1 MESLEGLWEKFSLS
15 ENEGNL
21 VDLISTAD
29 QPKSCLATKFLTRRA
44 LNAEAVA
51 RTFKPLWRTDHG
63 FTIRDMNDNILVFAF
78 EDEADRERVMLGE
91 PWAYDKHLVVLQRI
105 KEDEA
110 IAEVEFKNTSFWVQ
124 MHGIP
129 IRRMNHDVATILG
142 QSLGKIVHVSRDGE
156 SAEAGQA
163 MRIRKIPKRQ
173 HSLNPPT
180 IYPPPISTIF
190 PPPSSTTSPPPP
202 ISIPAQTQS
211 PTQEDHAVHM
221 EMEENL
227 ICTPLPSQP
236 GRQEDHF
243 ESQLRDIDA
252 TLNYHPP
259 TAESIMKLLEKENVS
274 TSQGTRTVF
283 GDITNATQPKVRE
296 PKVQSAKKSWKKL
309 ARTPALILINSQRNT
324 VELLMI
330 SYRRR
335 LWDSPAESHELP
347 SVELSWAWEPTNSQ
361 ELARL
366 VCAQDPT
373 VVFLIE
379 TWQDEGPLE
388 RLRCKLHFDNKFVA
402 NSQNKGGGLCLL
414 WKSSTNIKVNSFS
427 PSHID
432 AVVDDNTPNAWR
444 FTGFYGAPETSKREE
459 SWALLR
465 RLNSQSTLPWCC
477 MGDFNELVRLE
488 EKQGRHNRSERQMQL
503 FRDVLDDC
511 GFVDLGFNGPKFTWT
526 NNRMG
531 DMTWERLDRAVATP
545 EWLLCFPSA
554 QVLSPGYQGCE
565 ETVANAWKKSVNGV
579 PMFSVWEKI
588 HTCRRELRSWSK
600 HNFGNIKT
608 KIKEVEHRLKQA
620 EEASMQG
627 HQHHQVWYLRRELHS
642 LLAKEERLWRQRSR
656 AEWLK
661 AGDRNTRY
669 FHCRATQRQRRNYV
683 YQLKNSEGRWTTNH
697 AQIDQVAEHIMPV
710 VTEEM
715 NADLNRAF
723 SPGEVVAA
731 LKQMAPLKAPGPDGL
746 PPLFF
751 QKYWHL
757 IGDEVTEA
765 VLTCLNTGKIL
776 KAINH
781 TYITL
786 IPKIQNPEVV
796 VDFRPISLCNV
807 IYKII
812 SKVLANRLKILLP
825 KIVSESQSAFVPG
838 RLITDNILV
847 AFETLHHMQHQKK
860 GRIDSMALKLDM
872 SALKGVSISRGGP
885 KITHLFFADDSL
897 LFCKATTADVE
908 RIQGILSQYE
918 RASGQQI
925 NRQKT
930 TIFFSKSTPQSAQA
944 AVQNMLGVPAIKQ
957 YERYLGLPS
966 FIGRAKYS
974 SFAQIKERVWSKLK
988 GWKEK
993 LISQAGREIL
1003 IKSVAQAIPAYAMSC
1018 FRLPNRLI
1026 QEIEVLIRRFW
1037 WGQSGDKGKMHWL
1050 SWNTLCKSKASG
1062 GIGFRELG
1070 CFNEALLAKQ
1080 VWRLMHNPSSLFY
1093 KVFKA
1098 KYFPR
1103 CSILEANPVSTSS
1116 YAWKGIMSARDLI
1129 KKGSTWRVGNG
1140 SDIRI
1145 WGDRW
1150 LPSPYNQ
1157 LISSPPIPPSS
1168 LSQVAHLID
1177 HQSRTWKEGLIRET
1191 FLPHDATTIMGIPLS
1206 SHPQSDCLVWGGT
1219 RNGRYAVRS
1228 GYHLLIHERAQ
1239 ADPGPSDTTAMTNL
1253 WHSIWSLQVPPKT
1266 RHFLWRACHESLPT
1280 RRNLHH
1286 RHIIDDPTCENCSNQ
1301 VETTLHALWNCKT
1314 IQVVWQTLPWGR
1326 RLQGATYADFMD
1338 LWHRCTQLL
1347 STTELQLFSMVT
1359 WLIWYHRNRVRLHQ
1373 PTNQITRIVPRAQ
1386 ELITEFTNE
1395 QDRPPVSLIVSK
1407 ASAVIKWQPP
1417 AEGRYKVNYDGAI
1430 FRDMNEAGLGVI
1442 IRNARGAVMGPMCQR
1457 VPFPHSIE
1465 AVEAR
1470 CAIQFA
1476 KDLGLQEIDLEG
1488 DSKIVVDALLF
1499 SGPCTTFYGHII
1511 EDIKLIARG
1520 LSSVHFQHVKRDGN
1534 NLAHLLAKRARLNES
1549 LEVWLESVP
1558 PELVSKLVLD
1568 SSFQ

>member
-1 MESLEGLWEKFSLS
+1 
-15 ENEGNL
+15 
-21 VDLISTAD
+21 
-29 QPKSCLATKFLTRRA
+29 
-44 LNAEAVA
+44 
-51 RTFKPLWRTDHG
+51 
-63 FTIRDMNDNILVFAF
+63 
-78 EDEADRERVMLGE
+78 
-91 PWAYDKHLVVLQRI
+91 
-105 KEDEA
+105 
-110 IAEVEFKNTSFWVQ
+110 
-124 MHGIP
+124 
-129 IRRMNHDVATILG
+129 
-142 QSLGKIVHVSRDGE
+142 
-156 SAEAGQA
+156 
-163 MRIRKIPKRQ
+163 
-173 HSLNPPT
+173 
-180 IYPPPISTIF
+180 
-190 PPPSSTTSPPPP
+190 
-202 ISIPAQTQS
+202 
-211 PTQEDHAVHM
+211 M

-252 TLNYHPP
+252 ALNYHPP

-274 TSQGTRTVF
+274 TAQGTRTVF

-309 ARTPALILINSQRNT
+309 ARTPAPPRAMNCLAWNCHGLGNPRT
-324 VELLMI
+324 V
-330 SYRRR
+330 
-335 LWDSPAESHELP
+335 
-347 SVELSWAWEPTNSQ
+347 Q

-366 VCAQDPT
+366 VRAQDPT

-388 RLRCKLHFDNKFVA
+388 RLRYLLGFMEPQKPVNAKNHGPCFDD
-402 NSQNKGGGLCLL
+402 
-414 WKSSTNIKVNSFS
+414 ST
-427 PSHID
+427 P
-432 AVVDDNTPNAWR
+432 
-444 FTGFYGAPETSKREE
+444 
-459 SWALLR
+459 
-465 RLNSQSTLPWCC
+465 QSTLPWCC

-545 EWLLCFPSA
+545 EWLLRFPSA
-554 QVLSPGYQGCE
+554 QVYHLDVRWSDHKPLWVSTNPMKRQFRKPFRFE
-565 ETVANAWKKSVNGV
+565 E
-579 PMFSVWEKI
+579 VWTSEQRI
-588 HTCRRELRSWSK
+588 AVMEQAY
-600 HNFGNIKT
+600 FGNIKT
-608 KIKEVEHRLKQA
+608 KIKEVEHLLKQA

-627 HQHHQVWYLRRELHS
+627 YQHHRVWYLRRELHS

-661 AGDRNTRY
+661 AGDEILG
-669 FHCRATQRQRRNYV
+669 FPD
-683 YQLKNSEGRWTTNH
+683 
-697 AQIDQVAEHIMPV
+697 QIDQVAEHIMPV

-751 QKYWHL
+751 QKYWHF

-765 VLTCLNTGKIL
+765 VLTCLNSGKIL

-786 IPKIQNPEVV
+786 IPKIQNPEAV

-860 GRIDSMALKLDM
+860 GRIGSMALKLDM
-872 SALKGVSISRGGP
+872 SKAYDRVEWKYLQRVMERMGFSSKWVTIMMECISTVSYSILVNGEPHGFIKPSRGLRQGDPLSPYLFLLCAEGFHSLLQKEKIAGALKGVSISRGGP

-993 LISQAGREIL
+993 LISQTGREIL

-1116 YAWKGIMSARDLI
+1116 YAWKSIMSARDLI

-1140 SDIRI
+1140 SDICI

-1150 LPSPYNQ
+1150 LPSPCNQ
-1157 LISSPPIPPSS
+1157 LISSPPIPPSN
-1168 LSQVAHLID
+1168 LSHVAHLID
-1177 HQSRTWKEGLIRET
+1177 HQSRTWKEELIRET
-1191 FLPHDATTIMGIPLS
+1191 FLPHDAGAIMGIPLS

-1228 GYHLLIHERAQ
+1228 GYHLLIQEKAQ
-1239 ADPGPSDTTAMTNL
+1239 ADPGPFDTTEMTNL

-1266 RHFLWRACHESLPT
+1266 RHCLWRACHESLPT

-1326 RLQGATYADFMD
+1326 RLQGVTYADFMD

-1373 PTNQITRIVPRAQ
+1373 PTDQITRIVPRAQ
-1386 ELITEFTNE
+1386 ELITKFTNE
-1395 QDRPPVSLIVSK
+1395 QDRPPVSLSVSK

-1430 FRDMNEAGLGVI
+1430 FRNTNEAGLGVI
-1442 IRNARGAVMGPMCQR
+1442 IRNARGAVMGSMCQR

-1465 AVEAR
+1465 AVEASAAR

-1476 KDLGLQEIDLEG
+1476 KDLGFPEIELEG